1 MACASLQSL
10 AVTSDDEEV
19 VAVGNSQLILEL
31 PLVREWDG
39 MVLIYPNP
47 RRIAAALQVIVSSVL
62 PADGLKTS
70 RWMNN

>member
-10 AVTSDDEEV
+10 AVTSDDGV
-19 VAVGNSQLILEL
+19 VAVAVEYSQEILAL
-31 PLVREWDG
+31 PLVRVWDG

-70 RWMNN
+70 R